1 MISNPYPG
9 LRPFQHHEAA
19 IFFGREQETQ
29 EVVAQLIAKRFVAVL
44 GSSGCGKSSLARAG
58 VVAALEKDSAAQ
70 NRPRWWVGKMRPGE
84 SPLRQLAQAL
94 TRPSLL
100 EKPSP
105 ELAAADV
112 DVDEGIL
119 ACLQQGEEGL
129 TALLRQDGLPDNTNF
144 LLLIDQFE
152 ELFQAYRHGNRP
164 EAEAFVALIASS
176 VRQREFPIYV
186 LTTMRS
192 EFVGECSLFPG
203 LSELLNAS
211 FYLVPPMTREQLFRA
226 ITEPAKT
233 CGGEIESSML
243 TRLLDETTQEP
254 DRLPLLQHCLMRIW
268 FRATSGKYASEAK
281 LVEASADRKSGRI
294 TLNLEEYF
302 AVGGV
307 LNALSNHADQT
318 FWKLLP
324 RQQPLAAALFRRLG
338 DRRAK
343 TRYVSEAVPIREV
356 AEIAG
361 ASAQEVIDIVEVFRH
376 PECHFLTPEVG
387 VPLTA
392 DTAVALS
399 HDSLL
404 RNWRQLREWVEQEA
418 KSAETYRYLRQTA
431 YLWEQGKAALWKSP
445 DLDRAMQWKEQERP
459 NEAWARRYGGDFA
472 ITMTFLQRSAAKKH
486 SRRQLA
492 FVGLLAIGVL
502 LISAGIWGGLERF
515 LRLRAQR
522 EFGVTLT
529 AEREQASSAIAEQER
544 LKNMLAEF
552 RTQPE
557 GAATLVTIRELRLQ
571 DARGLTVTPL
581 QERYLLKPG
590 EQVTVALELDNPL
603 QREVETRFYHALDRK
618 TTTDAAYVTP
628 NLPGAK
634 DVLMIQVV
642 EKATGH
648 VIAQALL
655 PIQIAATITHYRH
668 ED

>member
-29 EVVAQLIAKRFVAVL
+29 EVMAQLIAKRFMAVL

-70 NRPRWWVGKMRPGE
+70 NRSRWWVGKMRPGE

-94 TRPSLL
+94 IRPSLL

-112 DVDEGIL
+112 EVDEGVL
-119 ACLQQGEEGL
+119 ACLRQGEEGL

-152 ELFQAYRHGNRP
+152 ELFQAYRHGNRR
-164 EAEAFVALIASS
+164 EAEAFVALIAHS

-192 EFVGECSLFPG
+192 EFVGECSLFSG

-226 ITEPAKT
+226 ITEPAKI
-233 CGGEIESSML
+233 CGGEIEASML

-268 FRATSGKYASEAK
+268 FRATSGKYASDAQQETKAPT
-281 LVEASADRKSGRI
+281 ARKSGRI
-294 TLNLEEYF
+294 MLNLEEYF

-343 TRYVSEAVPIREV
+343 TRYVSEAVPIREI

-361 ASAQEVIDIVEVFRH
+361 VSVQEVIDIVEVFRH
-376 PECHFLTPEVG
+376 PECHFLTPEIG

-445 DLDRAMQWKEQERP
+445 DLERALLWKEQERP

-472 ITMTFLQRSAAKKH
+472 ITMTFLQRSAARKN
-486 SRRQLA
+486 SRHRLMLA
-492 FVGLLAIGVL
+492 GLLALGILLSGAGV
-502 LISAGIWGGLERF
+502 WGGLERF
-515 LRLRAQR
+515 WRLRAQR
-522 EFGVTLT
+522 ELT
-529 AEREQASSAIAEQER
+529 AAQEQASRNAAELQRLNAVIAEV
-544 LKNMLAEF
+544 
-552 RTQPE
+552 RTQPQ
-557 GAATLVTIRELRLQ
+557 AAAAMVAIRELRLQ

-603 QREVETRFYHALDRK
+603 QREVETRFYHFLEKK
-618 TTTDAAYVTP
+618 TVTDAAYVTP

-634 DVLMIQVV
+634 DLLMIQVV
-642 EKATGH
+642 EKATGD

-655 PIQIAATITHYRH
+655 PIQIAATITR
-668 ED
+668 